1 MARFL
6 LTIQYLGTRYAGWQS
21 QQNAQGVQ
29 DVIEE
34 ALATMCQG
42 PITLFGAGRTDSGVH
57 ARGQCAHVDLP
68 IDIDP
73 WGFVRGLNTMLP
85 DDIRLVGAKIVDG
98 DFHARYHSTGKL
110 YVYRIWNAEVA
121 DVFTAPTH
129 AMVKTPLDET
139 LMQEAAKTFV
149 GKHDFRGFT
158 IADPPVKTTVR
169 TIRELRVTRDRDV
182 IEILAWGDGFLRY
195 MVRRIVGLLIEIGAR
210 RVALSRTSS
219 FLEPEFAVLVQDEV
233 DFAIVALLDQ
243 LLELNQRLGE
253 GVLVAELRG
262 AVQLDRILCRGGCG
276 AERQRR
282 GEGGGGAG
290 G

>member
-21 QQNAQGVQ
+21 QQNARGVQ

-34 ALATMCQG
+34 ALATMCRG
-42 PITLFGAGRTDSGVH
+42 PVTLFGAGRTDSGVH

-73 WGFVRGLNTMLP
+73 WGLVRGLNTMLP
-85 DDIRLVGAKIVDG
+85 DDIRLVAAKPVDG
-98 DFHARYHSTGKL
+98 GFHARYHSTGKQ

-129 AMVKTPLDET
+129 ALVKTPLDET
-139 LMQEAAKTFV
+139 LMQEAARTFV

-169 TIRELRVTRDRDV
+169 TIRELKVTRDGEV
-182 IEILAWGDGFLRY
+182 IEILARGDGFLRY
-195 MVRRIVGLLIEIGAR
+195 MVRRVVGLLIEIGAG
-210 RVALSRTSS
+210 RVAVGKAPR
-219 FLEPEFAVLVQDEV
+219 FLDPHFEEVRWTAPARGLTLEKVEYPE
-233 DFAIVALLDQ
+233 
-243 LLELNQRLGE
+243 
-253 GVLVAELRG
+253 
-262 AVQLDRILCRGGCG
+262 
-276 AERQRR
+276 
-282 GEGGGGAG
+282 
-290 G
+290 